1 MRGEK
6 RQFAVIGLGRFGS
19 SVALTLHS
27 LGHDVLAIDSNEE
40 QVQRLSDQVTH
51 VVQADTTD
59 ENALHALGLRNFDA
73 VVVAIG
79 EDVQANVATT
89 LLLKEMGLPYI
100 VAKARNALH
109 GKMLEKIGA
118 DRVVYPE
125 RDMGQRV
132 AHSLISSNVL
142 DYIELSPELSLV
154 EVTVPAVLTGKT
166 LQQANMR
173 ALYGV
178 NVVAI
183 KRFDNLI
190 VPPQPQEQ
198 IHESD
203 ILIVIGSTDGI
214 KRLENLV

>member
-1 MRGEK
+1 MEK
-6 RQFAVIGLGRFGS
+6 TKKLFAVIGLGRFGT
-19 SVALTLHS
+19 SVALTLQM
-27 LGHDVLAIDSNEE
+27 LGNEVLAIDSDEDR
-40 QVQRLSDQVTH
+40 VQKISDQVTH

-79 EDVQANVATT
+79 ANVQANVATT
-89 LLLKEMGLPYI
+89 LLLKELGIPYI
-100 VAKARNALH
+100 IAKASNALH

-142 DYIELSPELSLV
+142 DYIELSPSLSLV
-154 EVTVPAVLTGKT
+154 EVTAPGIFVGHT
-166 LQQANMR
+166 LQQTNMR

-183 KRFDNLI
+183 KRADQLI
-190 VPPQPQEQ
+190 VPPRPDEIIQ
-198 IHESD
+198 D
-203 ILIVIGSTDGI
+203 C
-214 KRLENLV
+214 

>member
-1 MRGEK
+1 MDRVK
-6 RQFAVIGLGRFGS
+6 KQFAVIGLGRFGT
-19 SVALTLHS
+19 SVAVTLQM
-27 LGHDVLAIDSNEE
+27 LGHEVLAIDTNEDR
-40 QVQRLSDQVTH
+40 VQKISDQVTH
-51 VVQADTTD
+51 VVQADTT
-59 ENALHALGLRNFDA
+59 EESSLSALGLRNFDA

-89 LLLKEMGLPYI
+89 LLLKEMGVPYI
-100 VAKARNALH
+100 IAKARNSLH

-142 DYIELSPELSLV
+142 DYIELSPDLSLV
-154 EVTVPAVLTGKT
+154 EVSTPGIFVGRT
-166 LQQANMR
+166 LQQTNMR

-183 KRFDNLI
+183 KRYDTLI
-190 VPPQPQEQ
+190 VPPQPDEL

-203 ILIVIGSTDGI
+203 VLIVIGSTEGLQ
-214 KRLENLV
+214 RLEVLG

>member
-1 MRGEK
+1 MK
-6 RQFAVIGLGRFGS
+6 PAKKLFAVIGLGRFGT
-19 SVALTLHS
+19 SVAMTLQT
-27 LGHDVLAIDSNEE
+27 LGHEVLAIDSDEDR
-40 QVQRLSDQVTH
+40 VQKLSDQVTH

-79 EDVQANVATT
+79 ADVQANVATT
-89 LLLKEMGLPYI
+89 LLLKELGIPYI
-100 VAKARNALH
+100 IAKARNALH

-142 DYIELSPELSLV
+142 DYIELSTDLSLV
-154 EVTVPAVLTGKT
+154 EVTVPGAFIGRT

-183 KRFDNLI
+183 KRFEKLI
-190 VPPQPQEQ
+190 VPPQPDELIQ
-198 IHESD
+198 ESD
-203 ILIVIGSTDGI
+203 IMIVIGSTEGLQQ
-214 KRLENLV
+214 LESLG

>member
-1 MRGEK
+1 MK
-6 RQFAVIGLGRFGS
+6 PAKKLFAVIGLGRFGT
-19 SVALTLHS
+19 SVAMTLQT
-27 LGHDVLAIDSNEE
+27 LGHEVLAIDSDEDR
-40 QVQRLSDQVTH
+40 VQKLSDQVTH

-79 EDVQANVATT
+79 ADVQANVATT
-89 LLLKEMGLPYI
+89 LLLKELGIPYI
-100 VAKARNALH
+100 IAKARNALH

-142 DYIELSPELSLV
+142 DYIELSPDLSLV
-154 EVTVPAVLTGKT
+154 EVTVPGAFIGRTQ
-166 LQQANMR
+166 QQANMR

-183 KRFDNLI
+183 KRFDKLI
-190 VPPQPQEQ
+190 VPPQPDELIQ
-198 IHESD
+198 ESD
-203 ILIVIGSTDGI
+203 IMIVIGSTEGLQQ
-214 KRLENLV
+214 LESLG

>member
-1 MRGEK
+1 MK
-6 RQFAVIGLGRFGS
+6 PAKKLFAVIGLGRFGT
-19 SVALTLHS
+19 SVAMTLQT
-27 LGHDVLAIDSNEE
+27 LGHEVLAIDSDEDR
-40 QVQRLSDQVTH
+40 VQKLSDQVTH

-79 EDVQANVATT
+79 ADVQANVATT
-89 LLLKEMGLPYI
+89 LLLKELGIPYI
-100 VAKARNALH
+100 IAKARNALH

-142 DYIELSPELSLV
+142 DYIELSPDLSLV
-154 EVTVPAVLTGKT
+154 EVTVPGAFIGRT

-183 KRFDNLI
+183 KRFEKLI
-190 VPPQPQEQ
+190 VPPQPDELIQ
-198 IHESD
+198 ESD
-203 ILIVIGSTDGI
+203 IMIVIGSTEGLQQ
-214 KRLENLV
+214 LESLG